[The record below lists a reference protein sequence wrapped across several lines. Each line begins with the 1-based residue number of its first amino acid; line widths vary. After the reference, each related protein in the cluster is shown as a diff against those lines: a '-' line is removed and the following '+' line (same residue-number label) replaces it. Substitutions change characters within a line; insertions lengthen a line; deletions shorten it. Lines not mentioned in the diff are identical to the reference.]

1 MIKEKIEIKTI
12 NFFPILLSLLISA
25 FLISIFNE
33 NNNKVFYAL
42 LIIIFFISNYLNRG
56 KLQVEHIDD
65 ILNFSWKKR
74 PLFSSFKE
82 LQIKTNDILYASYID
97 GYKTPD
103 RIKIIGLKRQITQEI
118 SILDKN
124 DLRYNLIEP
133 IKNGIDF
140 NTSTALKKENS
151 SYYKKVNF
159 IRVITLFIFIGF
171 LFFFLS
177 TIVWYYLSELRY
189 ILGISFFSFGG
200 MLLSFFIYYYSK
212 LSISNF
218 FAPDNYPWINI

>member
-103 RIKIIGLKRQITQEI
+103 RIKIIGLKSQITQEI
-118 SILDKN
+118 SLLDKN
-124 DLRYNLIEP
+124 DLR
-133 IKNGIDF
+133 
-140 NTSTALKKENS
+140 
-151 SYYKKVNF
+151 
-159 IRVITLFIFIGF
+159 
-171 LFFFLS
+171 
-177 TIVWYYLSELRY
+177 
-189 ILGISFFSFGG
+189 
-200 MLLSFFIYYYSK
+200 
-212 LSISNF
+212 
-218 FAPDNYPWINI
+218 